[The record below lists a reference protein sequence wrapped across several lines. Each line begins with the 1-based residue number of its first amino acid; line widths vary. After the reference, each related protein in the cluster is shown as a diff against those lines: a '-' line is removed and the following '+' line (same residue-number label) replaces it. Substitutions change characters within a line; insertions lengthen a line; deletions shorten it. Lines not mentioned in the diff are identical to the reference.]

1 MSWGEEGFSA
11 LLAGGYLAV
20 MTLGWLGLIWGAG
33 TWGRGWRLAR
43 REASLE
49 PLPRVSICIP
59 ARNESQ
65 SIGDCVRAALA
76 QDYRNLEV
84 LVCDDRSEDDTA
96 MRALAAADGDSRFR
110 LIAGEEPAA
119 GWAGKPW
126 ACQRLAREAEGEIL
140 VFVDADVQLATWTI
154 TAAVGE
160 QQERGAALLSLFGD
174 WDLRSFWE
182 TTVIP
187 VVGWLIR
194 GTVNLDEVNNPTS
207 PTAFANG
214 QFILVDRKAY
224 ERVGGHGV
232 VRAEVLEDVRLAKA
246 FKTRALKTVLLHAP
260 GSFRVRL
267 YSSLSEIVSGY
278 QKNLYEGLDR
288 RLSLG
293 LGAILFVFVGT
304 LLPFLL
310 LVGLLMG
317 KLQLGW
323 AFSEVWLVWLAALC
337 ALIPIFRWRIER
349 ADGRSGWFSLTHL
362 LGNVILVWILLR
374 AIFSLESEWKGRRFV
389 DGKAEAS
396 SQK

>member
-1 MSWGEEGFSA
+1 
-11 LLAGGYLAV
+11 
-20 MTLGWLGLIWGAG
+20 
-33 TWGRGWRLAR
+33 
-43 REASLE
+43 
-49 PLPRVSICIP
+49 
-59 ARNESQ
+59 
-65 SIGDCVRAALA
+65 
-76 QDYRNLEV
+76 
-84 LVCDDRSEDDTA
+84 
-96 MRALAAADGDSRFR
+96 
-110 LIAGEEPAA
+110 
-119 GWAGKPW
+119 
-126 ACQRLAREAEGEIL
+126 
-140 VFVDADVQLATWTI
+140 VDADVQLATWTI
-154 TAAVGE
+154 SAAVE
-160 QQERGAALLSLFGD
+160 EKQERGAALLSLFGD

-194 GTVNLDEVNNPTS
+194 GTVNLDEVNNATS
-207 PTAFANG
+207 ATAFANG
-214 QFILVDRKAY
+214 QFILVDRKSY

-246 FKTRALKTVLLHAP
+246 FKTRAMRTVLLHAP
-260 GSFRVRL
+260 GAFRVRL

-310 LVGLLMG
+310 LIGLLMG

-323 AFSEVWLVWLAALC
+323 AFSEVWLVWLGVLC
-337 ALIPIFRWRIER
+337 ALVPIFRWLIER
-349 ADGRSGWFSLTHL
+349 ADGRSGWFALTHL
-362 LGNVILVWILLR
+362 LGNVVLVWILLR
-374 AIFSLESEWKGRRFV
+374 AIFSLESEWKGRKFV